1 MKILTMN
8 EIVKTDN
15 LPIIATINNTV
26 VAKKIVLAVDS
37 VKVSELMYLKTGRIK
52 VAQEIEK
59 LFIRGK
65 QMTGFRLENLDNP
78 RDRADINRL
87 CQNVIFDFG
96 WLRINELKVIFE
108 EGLKG
113 NLGKIYGI
121 NPAQVNDWIKEYYVK
136 YRGPII
142 TAHLKL
148 DEQEKGLTEEQQVIA
163 IREIQ
168 KRTIRYLIAFYDE
181 CLQKKEIPLNQ
192 LKHFTYVWYQLFE
205 KYGIIALSLEEK
217 NKIFEVER
225 EKNKVAKRSLSPLIS
240 IRKEDDVKNACRYKI
255 LLKTIQDMVAKE
267 VNINTYIKNAD
278 K

>member
-1 MKILTMN
+1 MN